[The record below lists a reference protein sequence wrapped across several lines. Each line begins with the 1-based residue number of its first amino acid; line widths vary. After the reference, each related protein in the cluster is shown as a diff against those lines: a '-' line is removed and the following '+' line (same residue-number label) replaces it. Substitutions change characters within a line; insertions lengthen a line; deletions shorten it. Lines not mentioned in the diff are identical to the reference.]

1 MLYLPPV
8 SSPIALGRTFA
19 GVLQLH
25 ALFQVLWNRAIHDT
39 IGWGDQVGRPCRGV
53 SDVFSELI
61 FDGIIDSWFGLIRW
75 IVPEKLQNEKARSVI
90 KLVIDI
96 FAALLMICVFIGL
109 FAVISDDDYTRRIGK
124 YMIFI
129 PLGISA
135 VQILIGIIV
144 KIADRNR

>member
-1 MLYLPPV
+1 MGCL
-8 SSPIALGRTFA
+8 TF
-19 GVLQLH
+19 
-25 ALFQVLWNRAIHDT
+25 
-39 IGWGDQVGRPCRGV
+39 
-53 SDVFSELI
+53 FSELI
-61 FDGIIDSWFGLIRW
+61 FDGIIDSWFGLMRW

-144 KIADRNR
+144 RIAGRNR